1 LEVIL
6 TIFIGSK
13 LKTSEGLGQLQKSN
27 PWAWLISCGDEG
39 PSDADYR
46 KDYERYTNLAFCPRN
61 QRERSTF
68 DTFSSMPKRM
78 KLLLVQKKLC
88 FAVKSLRS

>member
-46 KDYERYTNLAFCPRN
+46 KDYEKIHKSRLFAP
-61 QRERSTF
+61 EI
-68 DTFSSMPKRM
+68 KG
-78 KLLLVQKKLC
+78 KEALLIHFRRC
-88 FAVKSLRS
+88 RRG